1 MALELLC
8 SIAFKS
14 EKRIILPS
22 LAKVYKI
29 DFRNYKISFY
39 NDNPGKKNYLELSTW
54 AVPLNAR
61 EMDFEFRTDR
71 IGGYITSSRF
81 YDANGNLLKIGNR

>member
-1 MALELLC
+1 MALEFLC
-8 SIAFKS
+8 NIAFKP

-22 LAKVYKI
+22 FSKVYKI
-29 DFRNYKISFY
+29 DFQNYKISFY
-39 NDNPGKKNYLELSTW
+39 NDNPGKRSYIKLYTW